1 MSAVAPFRHTA
12 YPVRVFAGDDA
23 LANLKDAASR
33 TGAQRPFVVCG
44 QSVATRTD
52 LLERVADAL
61 GKAPVGVF
69 DGVQAG
75 SPAPS
80 VMRGVQLARDADAD
94 LIIAV
99 GGGSAVVTARAIIIM
114 LAEGGNPADHATKY
128 PAGQPPVS
136 PRLMAPKLPNIL
148 VLTTPTTAATRAGT
162 AVIDGETGHR
172 LEMFDPKTRPAAVIW
187 DTAALLTAPAELCV
201 SASGSLLSGVVGALQ
216 APRLNAL
223 AAADLYGALNLL
235 RENLPAVPVSPDGG
249 ADGDAPDAGTARVNL
264 CAAAFLYNRAWDTGA
279 NGAALGVVSAL
290 AHSLDTRYAECSHGA
305 AYSITTA
312 PGMRFNRDSN
322 LAGQGRLADALGL
335 RGAGMSDVDAAD
347 SASDWV
353 AGFFGRVGMPT
364 RLREAGVPADGIG
377 QIAEDAL
384 TDFGL
389 HRNVRPVRDAEEL
402 AELLAG
408 VW

>member
-1 MSAVAPFRHTA
+1 MPAVVPFRHTA
-12 YPVRVFAGDDA
+12 YPVRVYAGDGA
-23 LANLKDAASR
+23 LSNLKDAAGR
-33 TGAQRPFVVCG
+33 TGAQRPFIVCG
-44 QSVATRTD
+44 PSVATKTD
-52 LLERVADAL
+52 LLERVAAAL
-61 GKAPVGVF
+61 GGVPAGVF
-69 DGVQAG
+69 DGVAAG

-80 VMRGVQLARDADAD
+80 VMQGVRLAQDAGAD
-94 LIIAV
+94 LIIAI

-162 AVIDGETGHR
+162 AVIDGATGHR

-187 DTAALLTAPAELCV
+187 DTDALLTAPAELCV
-201 SASGSLLSGVVGALQ
+201 SASGSLFSGVVGALQ

-223 AAADLYGALNLL
+223 AAADLHGALNLL
-235 RENLPAVPVSPDGG
+235 RENLPIVPANPDDG
-249 ADGDAPDAGTARVNL
+249 AARVNL

-290 AHSLDTRYAECSHGA
+290 AHSLDTRYPECSHGA

-322 LAGQGRLADALGL
+322 RAGQARLADALGI
-335 RGAGMSDVDAAD
+335 RSAGMSDVAAADAA
-347 SASDWV
+347 ADWV
-353 AGFFGRVGMPT
+353 TAFFGLIGMPT
-364 RLREAGVPADGIG
+364 RLREVGVPADGIM

-389 HRNVRPVRDAEEL
+389 HRNVRPVQNAREL
-402 AELLAG
+402 AELLGA